1 LSIIHIRQTRKSLL
15 KLAKGISA
23 YEFTQLA
30 ERKFGGKFKYD
41 LTDYSRLKSKIKI
54 FCNERDHFGNPHGW
68 FTTSGAV
75 HLRGDGGCKS
85 CQYQKGYLLRD
96 INDFKF
102 FARRIHGFKYDYS
115 KFKFLG
121 GKVKGTIICNQTNH
135 GEFECHPNNHLSRKS
150 GCPVC
155 SKETRG
161 QKVSLGRRGGEPLII
176 KFLREAPKKHNNK
189 FDYSHLSKDLDLRD
203 RDLVKIKCPVH
214 GFITVQVAVHL
225 NGHDCIQ
232 CAQKEIGIQK
242 RKNQEV
248 FISECKKKWGHDE
261 EYYSL
266 VNYTGKENL
275 IKLKCSKH
283 GVFETRAG
291 SHLMRGYGCKKCSG
305 NEKKTIQTIISLSRK
320 KHRNIYDYSLLKT
333 ELKNCKEKIPIKCQ
347 LHGVFKQSAVG
358 HYLLGYGCPECGKL
372 KSGLDN
378 LKVFCESEEKAN
390 RYCEIYLVRVK
401 QYFKVGISE
410 DTYKRDPAMYEEY
423 YLIEPTSRAVAWCV
437 EQYILIETQWMEPT
451 NLSASLQNWSGRNEL
466 REELIDLDELI
477 SLILNVF
484 EECKKIGWKEFS
496 NKYKLL
502 EYGYGWDPES
512 FI

>member
-1 LSIIHIRQTRKSLL
+1 
-15 KLAKGISA
+15 LAKGISA